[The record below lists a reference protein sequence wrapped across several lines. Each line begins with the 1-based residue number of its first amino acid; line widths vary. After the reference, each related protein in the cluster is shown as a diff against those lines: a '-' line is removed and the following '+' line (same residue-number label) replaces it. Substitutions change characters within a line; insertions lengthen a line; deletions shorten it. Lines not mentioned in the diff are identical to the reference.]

1 MSEEARR
8 VCCRIT
14 PRRQYGLFATGEYDL
29 TLTPNAPTELP
40 DLVLVRKPGGLP
52 LDPEDGEVVTALVK
66 GYSCAP
72 DRPLVLP
79 LRPLAD
85 FSTHEARLFCANES
99 DCAWLELIT
108 SS

>member
-8 VCCRIT
+8 VRCRIT

-29 TLTPNAPTELP
+29 TLTPNGPTELP
-40 DLVLVRKPGGLP
+40 DLVLVRKCGGLP
-52 LDPEDGEVVTALVK
+52 LDPQDGQPVTVLLA

-72 DRPLVLP
+72 DRPLVVTF
-79 LRPLAD
+79 RPPAD
-85 FSTHEARLFCANES
+85 FAAPEARVFCVNEI
-99 DCAWLELIT
+99 DCARLELIV